1 MISDALGGSGRKRA
15 TTREAS
21 SLALCPSARPEWRGA
36 EVIGVVG
43 GSVSEPRVGYL
54 ERALPV
60 VQELLDMTAPAA
72 PTEVFRLAAP
82 CARGRCQHFRDT
94 RCHLVEKVV
103 AFLPPVAHDLP
114 PCTIRPMCRW
124 FAQ

>member
-1 MISDALGGSGRKRA
+1 M
-15 TTREAS
+15 
-21 SLALCPSARPEWRGA
+21 
-36 EVIGVVG
+36 IGVVG

-124 FAQ
+124 FAQEQAAACFRCPQVVTDSPPLDSRMVAITDPRT